1 MTKEQKIEAYSMW
14 LDGVTIGEIA
24 KKYGVSYQYIQQ
36 LFPGTGK
43 DNGEKYKSYIY
54 PNIVKFLHENS
65 VSLKELAE
73 RCNLS
78 YVGLQAFLNGKRGG
92 SKKTIDKILKAT
104 GMTYEEAFAEEAQDE
119 T

>member
-1 MTKEQKIEAYSMW
+1 MTKEQKIEAYSMR
-14 LDGVTIGEIA
+14 LDGVTVREIA

-54 PNIVKFLHENS
+54 PNIVKLLHENS
-65 VSLKELAE
+65 MSLTKLAK

-78 YVGLQAFLNGKRGG
+78 YVGLQYFLSGRNGG
-92 SKKTIDKILKAT
+92 SKKTVDKILKAT
-104 GMTYEEAFAEEAQDE
+104 GMTYEEAFAEDAQDE